1 MSPEVLSNSY
11 DRSCDLWSVGVITY
25 IMLCGKPP
33 FNGDNDATIFNK
45 IRKGMYK
52 MDSEVWNGIIS
63 NDAKDFI
70 NCLLCKDV
78 RKRWTADMALGHDWL
93 LKRSKSK

>member
-1 MSPEVLSNSY
+1 MSPEVLNQSY

-33 FNGDNDATIFNK
+33 FNGTNDATIFSK
-45 IRKGMYK
+45 IRKGVYK
-52 MDSEVWNGIIS
+52 MDDGMDGVWNGIS

-70 NCLLCKDV
+70 GCLLCTNV
-78 RKRWTADMALGHDWL
+78 RKRWTADMALEHDWL
-93 LKRSKSK
+93 KKK